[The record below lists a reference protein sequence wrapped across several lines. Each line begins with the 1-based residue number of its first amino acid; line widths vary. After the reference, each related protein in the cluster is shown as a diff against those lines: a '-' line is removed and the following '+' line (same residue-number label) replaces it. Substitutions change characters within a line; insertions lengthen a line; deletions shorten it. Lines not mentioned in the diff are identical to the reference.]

1 MSIWNSPTLGKNLGV
16 LRTANSITQRHTDYK
31 MSFSG
36 GQVSWNANP
45 DTDFTVAS
53 GSQHSNSSEL
63 RTLKFCLFRIWT
75 YLGTLL
81 LVVVRTRFCRDPG
94 WVCLLPPRSS
104 DNAPWIFLT
113 PYEIPWF
120 SLRRFYTTLF
130 LCRVTMIYFRYIESK
145 GRSSWHEFLL
155 IEEKMCLFFKLAI
168 QSNLKTITFINTFRE
183 SLGKGA
189 TSPFLEKRRTVRE
202 SR

>member
-63 RTLKFCLFRIWT
+63 RTLKFCLFRIELTWE
-75 YLGTLL
+75 LFSWLL
-81 LVVVRTRFCRDPG
+81 FGLVFAVIQVKFCFIASPVFWQCSLNFLDSIRNPLIFAQKVLHDSVLMSRHHDILHVYRIQRKKLLTRVPVD
-94 WVCLLPPRSS
+94 
-104 DNAPWIFLT
+104 
-113 PYEIPWF
+113 
-120 SLRRFYTTLF
+120 RRKD
-130 LCRVTMIYFRYIESK
+130 V
-145 GRSSWHEFLL
+145 
-155 IEEKMCLFFKLAI
+155 
-168 QSNLKTITFINTFRE
+168 FILQACN
-183 SLGKGA
+183 SI
-189 TSPFLEKRRTVRE
+189 
-202 SR
+202 